1 MKKTPETDGQSEIRS
16 FAFEK
21 ISGSHQS
28 RNQKRNI
35 YDHEEY
41 DDQSDQI
48 WNNRFGN
55 PLDRKSRDTRSNK
68 QVDGNRRCD
77 HTDRDADNEQDTEV
91 NGADP
96 HCLYER

>member
-55 PLDRKSRDTRSNK
+55 PLDRKSRDTGSNK
-68 QVDGNRRCD
+68 QVDGNRANIKY
-77 HTDRDADNEQDTEV
+77 TTEPDSP
-91 NGADP
+91 GF
-96 HCLYER
+96 ERVFKSP